1 MGRHHDAAQHA
12 LGSHWYIRAVVE
24 RAHHPTLRVGQVL
37 IGRQFQANLDFS
49 AFQEMIGFAAHH
61 KRQPSEISEDG
72 SRAILPV
79 EAQQNTFFRVVMGH
93 AARFVWP

>member
-1 MGRHHDAAQHA
+1 
-12 LGSHWYIRAVVE
+12 
-24 RAHHPTLRVGQVL
+24 VGQVL
-37 IGRQFQANLDFS
+37 IGRQFEASLDFS
-49 AFQEMIGFAAHH
+49 AFQEVIGFAAHH

-79 EAQQNTFFRVVMGH
+79 EAEQNTFFGVVMGH

>member
-1 MGRHHDAAQHA
+1 
-12 LGSHWYIRAVVE
+12 
-24 RAHHPTLRVGQVL
+24 VGQVL
-37 IGRQFQANLDFS
+37 IGRQFQASLDFS
-49 AFQEMIGFAAHH
+49 AFQEMIGFATHH
-61 KRQPSEISEDG
+61 KRQASSISEDG